1 MENTTNVEARY
12 DFEQCGYGHWS
23 HDATGLPC
31 FDLKVGANAVNER
44 FRHLIA
50 TGRLSALVDQWGD
63 VELFTTEGGYQVL
76 APSRRW
82 VSRSGLYLVVEAN
95 ETRVSLFHSELQ
107 HNKRI
112 RYGVGYAAYS
122 GEIKKEDKISLAV
135 EQVFMALPHQKAE
148 LVGSFTL
155 RNKSSRRVRGQVEA
169 RSDIVPGRFADTSS
183 EDVEHGPGYVVA
195 PRTEDIPGDLM
206 LIGNDDFAGGS
217 ERSTLYLRGTIDL
230 APGEAC
236 TLRFTIGY
244 GDAAEISTRQDALAD
259 YTPETFRQAWQETL
273 EPVRLETP
281 AAWMHDECLWTYGQ
295 LLSFASYDAALQ
307 EHFVALGG
315 CDYGWDEFAVRE
327 VGETSMVL
335 APWNWSLTE
344 SSLLWMAKTQLADGD
359 LPMNHSFLPE
369 RDLDAMNFESDSELW
384 FVLGCCESVETSGN
398 EALLDR
404 VCPFWDHGEGTMWEH
419 LKRAFYWVRDSIGT
433 GDHGLVCIRDGDW
446 NDYLS
451 GMGRQGKGESV
462 MNSGMACRA
471 FDAMARF
478 ARRRDDITLAEELE
492 TFVEQVRDAVGLAFD
507 GAWFLRGYTDAV
519 APVGSYA
526 EDRLF
531 LNAQSWAAL
540 GRCGTPA
547 QRRSALLKTIEKC
560 HTPIGLTLMSRPYS
574 GRPPEGISLAPI
586 PPGEGENAGIW
597 PQTVYWM
604 VWALAEAGL
613 IDEALEE
620 WRCMSLRNHA
630 RLHPNVPFGIF
641 NGPDCYSSH
650 HAREREGWTQIV
662 LIDRAASGPMN
673 PMIAW
678 QAFAMRK
685 INAAQGR
692 VESLFKQVQ
701 RLSAKK

>member
-31 FDLKVGANAVNER
+31 FDLKVSASAVNER

-63 VELFTTEGGYQVL
+63 IELFTTEGGYQML

-82 VSRSGLYLVVEAN
+82 VSRSGLYLVVEAS
-95 ETRVSLFHSELQ
+95 ERRVSLFHSELQ
-107 HNKRI
+107 HNKHI

-122 GEIKKEDKISLAV
+122 GEIEKDDKIHLDV
-135 EQVFMALPHQKAE
+135 KQVFMAPPHQKGE
-148 LVGSFTL
+148 LVGFFTL
-155 RNKSSRRVRGQVEA
+155 RNKSSQHLSGQVEA
-169 RSDIVPGRFADTSS
+169 RSDIVPGVFADAPP
-183 EDVEHGPGYVVA
+183 EGVAHGAGYVVT
-195 PRTEDIPGDLM
+195 PPSGDVPGDLM
-206 LIGNDDFAGGS
+206 LLGS
-217 ERSTLYLRGTIDL
+217 QAFEGEVECGTLCLRGALDL
-230 APGEAC
+230 APGESC
-236 TLRFTIGY
+236 TLRFAVGY
-244 GDAAEISTRQDALAD
+244 GDAAEREARQATFANH
-259 YTPETFRQAWQETL
+259 TPETIQQAWKEML
-273 EPVRLETP
+273 KPVDLETP
-281 AAWMHDECLWTYGQ
+281 ETWMRDECLWTYGQ
-295 LLSFASYDAALQ
+295 LLSFASYDSSVQ
-307 EHFVALGG
+307 EHYIALGG

-344 SSLLWMAKTQLADGD
+344 RSLLWMAKTQLANGD
-359 LPMNHSFLPE
+359 LPMTHNFLPE

-384 FVLGCCESVETSGN
+384 FVLGCCESVEASGN
-398 EALLDR
+398 KALFDR
-404 VCPFWDHGEGTMWEH
+404 ICSFWDQGEATMWEH

-451 GMGRQGKGESV
+451 GMGRQGEGESV

-478 ARRRDDITLAEELE
+478 ARRRNDIALAEELE
-492 TFVEQVRDAVGLAFD
+492 TFVEQVRDAVGRTFD
-507 GAWFLRGYTDAV
+507 EAWFLRGYTDTGV
-519 APVGSYA
+519 PVGTFA
-526 EDRLF
+526 ENRLF

-560 HTPIGLTLMSRPYS
+560 HSPIGLTLMSRPYS

-586 PPGEGENAGIW
+586 PPGEGENAGVW

-662 LIDRAASGPMN
+662 LLDRAASGPMN

-685 INAAQGR
+685 INQAQAN
-692 VESLFKQVQ
+692 LK
-701 RLSAKK
+701 A

>member
-12 DFEQCGYGHWS
+12 DFEQCGYGRWS

-31 FDLKVGANAVNER
+31 FDLKVGASAVNER

-63 VELFTTEGGYQVL
+63 VELFTTEGGYQLL

-82 VSRSGLYLVVEAN
+82 VSRSGLYLVVEAS

-107 HNKRI
+107 HNKHI
-112 RYGVGYAAYS
+112 RYGVGYATYS
-122 GEIKKEDKISLAV
+122 GEIEKDDKIYLDV
-135 EQVFMALPHQKAE
+135 KQVFMAPPHQKGE
-148 LVGSFTL
+148 LVGFFTL
-155 RNKSSRRVRGQVEA
+155 RNKSLQHLSGQVEA
-169 RSDIVPGRFADTSS
+169 RSDIVPGVFADAPP
-183 EDVEHGPGYVVA
+183 EGVAHGAGYVVT
-195 PRTEDIPGDLM
+195 PPSGDVPGALM
-206 LIGNDDFAGGS
+206 LLGS
-217 ERSTLYLRGTIDL
+217 QAFEGEVECGTLCLRGALDL
-230 APGEAC
+230 APGESC
-236 TLRFTIGY
+236 TLWFAVGY
-244 GDAAEISTRQDALAD
+244 GDAAEREARQATFANH
-259 YTPETFRQAWQETL
+259 TPETIQQMWKEML
-273 EPVRLETP
+273 KPVDLETP
-281 AAWMHDECLWTYGQ
+281 ETWMRDECLWTYGQ
-295 LLSFASYDAALQ
+295 LLSFASYDSAVQ
-307 EHFVALGG
+307 EHYIALGG

-344 SSLLWMAKTQLADGD
+344 RSLLWMAKTQLANGD
-359 LPMNHSFLPE
+359 LPMTHNFLPE
-369 RDLDAMNFESDSELW
+369 RDLDTMNFESDSELW
-384 FVLGCCESVETSGN
+384 FVLGCCESVEASGN
-398 EALLDR
+398 EALFDR
-404 VCPFWDHGEGTMWEH
+404 VCPFWDQGEATMWEH

-478 ARRRDDITLAEELE
+478 ARRRDDIALAEELE

-507 GAWFLRGYTDAV
+507 GDWFLRGYTDAG

-547 QRRSALLKTIEKC
+547 QQRSALLKTIEKC

-630 RLHPNVPFGIF
+630 RLHPNVPFGI
-641 NGPDCYSSH
+641 
-650 HAREREGWTQIV
+650 
-662 LIDRAASGPMN
+662 
-673 PMIAW
+673 
-678 QAFAMRK
+678 
-685 INAAQGR
+685 
-692 VESLFKQVQ
+692 
-701 RLSAKK
+701 